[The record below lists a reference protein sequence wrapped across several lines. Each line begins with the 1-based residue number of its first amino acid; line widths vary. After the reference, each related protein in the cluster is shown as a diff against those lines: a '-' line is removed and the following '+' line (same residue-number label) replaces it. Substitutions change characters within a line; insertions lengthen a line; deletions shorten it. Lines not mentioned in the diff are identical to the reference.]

1 MAFARIDTLYPC
13 LSKRSIVNM
22 GYGVAYATHG
32 GMAVYNPSNGM
43 DILTRLVHDW
53 DTWEATLDPSTIVGK
68 FYNGKYFGSHSTN
81 SFIFER
87 DDRIGGFFV
96 GVNYRWTASWF
107 DSLTNDFYYIG
118 DSLGNLYKWDDSS
131 QPLAAMEWKSKVIVT
146 KDYLNIGAARVIA
159 DYETPDAEAEAIQN
173 YNNGVPAYN
182 AQVWEDYSTPVQT
195 ASYARTSNVATII
208 TATPHYLVTGS
219 KVDISGF
226 TGGTASGFN
235 TQQTVVTRVDDTTFT
250 FADVGGNVG
259 TTADTTGTVSSLKG
273 LGDMNGPYDRVTSLG
288 IRIETLG
295 TLNSTVI
302 NGDNLTRS
310 LKTVAGLLPITFK
323 LYANKTLIFQG
334 TVSSSDI
341 FRLPTG
347 YRSDTFELAVSGSA
361 RVRAIHI
368 GETPYGLRTA

>member
-1 MAFARIDTLYPC
+1 
-13 LSKRSIVNM
+13 M

-53 DTWEATLDPSTIVGK
+53 DTWEATLNPSTIVGK

-96 GVNYRWTASWF
+96 GVNYRWTAAWF
-107 DSLTNDFYYIG
+107 DSLSNDFYYIG
-118 DSLGNLYKWDDSS
+118 DSLGNLYKWDDSA

-195 ASYARTSNVATII
+195 ASYARTSNVATIV
-208 TATPHYLVTGS
+208 TATPHFLSTGS
-219 KVDISGF
+219 IVDISGF

-235 TQQTVVTRVDDTTFT
+235 TQQTEVTKVNDTTFT
-250 FADVGGNVG
+250 FPDVGGNVG
-259 TTADTTGTVSSLKG
+259 TTADTSGTVSSLKG

-288 IRIETLG
+288 IRIETFG

-310 LKTVAGLLPITFK
+310 LKTVAGLLPVTFR
-323 LYANKTLIFQG
+323 LWANKTLIFQG